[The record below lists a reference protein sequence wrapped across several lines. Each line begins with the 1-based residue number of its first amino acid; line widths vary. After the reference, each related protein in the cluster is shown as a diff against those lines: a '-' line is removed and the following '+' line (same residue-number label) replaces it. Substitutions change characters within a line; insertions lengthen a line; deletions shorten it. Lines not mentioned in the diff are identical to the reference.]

1 MAKGMIAAQ
10 RIPRI
15 KNGQCQ
21 PRSAIH
27 SPAGTPSAD
36 AKAKALITVPIAVA
50 RRISGMASPTMAST
64 TPPQTPPKT
73 PVMNRAASIAWYPGA
88 SAQQNVPTVKPVK
101 STSRARLRSKRSRKN
116 AAEKLE
122 SPAPKA

>member
-10 RIPRI
+10 RIPKI

-21 PRSAIH
+21 PCSAIH

-50 RRISGMASPTMAST
+50 RPISGMASPTMAST
-64 TPPQTPPKT
+64 TPPQTPPKI
-73 PVMNRAASIAWYPGA
+73 PVMNLAPSIAWYPGA

-116 AAEKLE
+116 TTGKLE
-122 SPAPKA
+122 LPAPKA